1 MKQKNSAPLRRRT
14 VVLAVGA
21 ALAALAA
28 APSLADTVLTARL
41 FRDSDV
47 LFRDADMA
55 RWSENYVELGV
66 GYNSHN
72 SYRFGQFSGLTDKG
86 GFPLAGFNWLSRDEA
101 NDAQYWQVYGSTLG
115 LDSRKMSAE
124 GGVQGT
130 WTASLNYDKIK
141 RSQWD
146 TASFIYNGLG
156 SDNLTLP
163 STFFAA
169 NGNDAAKINPRLQP
183 FKIEQERDIYRAGLT
198 GFLGKEWDFKLN
210 YREDHRDG
218 TRLTGMVYSLPAGS
232 TRAVLVPYEI
242 DDRTRQLEAILS
254 YTTKVAQLQV
264 GYTYSKFDND
274 LNSFSVRNPY
284 TNNALQNQGRMSL
297 APSNDFHQVYVNGGY
312 NYSKDTRLT
321 AKLSYSIA
329 RQDENFLP
337 YSANLVTGSANN
349 VPPRTSLDG
358 KVVRTLLDVA
368 LTTKPMDKM
377 NLKVAYQYNDNDN
390 QTPVANY
397 LYISRDGIA
406 VPNPATTPNLRRN
419 TPLSTTEQKGSIEA
433 DYEIAAKTILRA
445 GVERKHV
452 DYSVKADIYKD
463 QADREYTN
471 TDKLSVEL
479 RRPVSDEFLGSV
491 GYTYTQRRGSDY
503 DKNNY
508 FENSYANQT
517 YKNSTRLTAHP
528 SMRSFMYA
536 NYDED
541 RVRTGGNWTASETVS
556 LQAAV
561 ENYRRKAKGPN
572 CNSIVDPFVIAPA
585 GIPAATAATLP
596 DTCIGQTLAQGV
608 SVSLDVQWQPAENLT
623 TFAFGNYG
631 ETGTTQQG
639 RNWSRGAVAANA
651 GNLAD
656 GWSADVMNRDAT
668 IGFGLKW
675 QPEEHWDVGGTYV
688 YNYGTGLVS
697 MKAGAGPG
705 IVQPVTS
712 MPENWNRLNTLQ
724 LFAKWDYSKQVS
736 WRFNYLYEN
745 LQSRDWA
752 YDNLTPT
759 SLEAV
764 ILAGQNSPRYSNHVF
779 GVSAVVKSW

>member
-1 MKQKNSAPLRRRT
+1 MKHKYSAPLRRRT
-14 VVLAVGA
+14 VALAVGA

-28 APSLADTVLTARL
+28 APSFADTMLTARL

-47 LFRDADMA
+47 LFRDADMS

-66 GYNSHN
+66 GYNSHD

-101 NDAQYWQVYGSTLG
+101 NDAQYWQVHGSTLG
-115 LDSRKMSAE
+115 LDTRKISAE
-124 GGVQGT
+124 GGVQGS
-130 WTASLNYDKIK
+130 WTVGLNYDRIK

-146 TASFIYNGLG
+146 TASFIYDGLG
-156 SDNLTLP
+156 SNNLTLP
-163 STFFAA
+163 STFVAA
-169 NGNDAAKINPRLQP
+169 SAQDASVINPRLRP
-183 FKIEQERDIYRAGLT
+183 FNIEQERDIYRAGLT
-198 GFLGKEWDFKLN
+198 GFLGRDWDIKVS

-218 TRLTGMVYSLPAGS
+218 TRLTGLPFNFGGG
-232 TRAVLVPYEI
+232 RAVIVPYEI
-242 DDRTRQLEAILS
+242 DDRTRQLETILS
-254 YTTKVAQLQV
+254 YTTKALQLQV
-264 GYTYSKFDND
+264 GYTYSKFDNE

-284 TNNALQNQGRMSL
+284 TNTAGQMDTRMSL
-297 APSNDFHQVYVNGGY
+297 APSNDFHQIYANAGY
-312 NYSKDTRLT
+312 NYSKNTRLT
-321 AKLSYSIA
+321 AKVSYSVA

-337 YSANLVTGSANN
+337 YSANLATGAAGN
-349 VPPRTSLDG
+349 VAPRNSLDG
-358 KVVRTLLDVA
+358 KVVKTLLDVA

-377 NLKVAYQYNDNDN
+377 NLKVAYQYNDSDN
-390 QTPVANY
+390 RTPVADYTY
-397 LYISRDGIA
+397 LSRDA
-406 VPNPATTPNLRRN
+406 VASSTTTMRRN
-419 TPLSTTEQKGSIEA
+419 TPLSTNEQKFSVDA

-445 GVERKHV
+445 GVERKN
-452 DYSVKADIYKD
+452 VKYHLNDELYDRA
-463 QADREYTN
+463 ADREYTH

-508 FENSYANQT
+508 FENSYWSQAFRTAN
-517 YKNSTRLTAHP
+517 RLTAHP

-561 ENYRRKAKGPN
+561 DNYRRKAKGPN
-572 CNSIVDPFVIAPA
+572 CSTVVDPN
-585 GIPAATAATLP
+585 IPATLSATLP
-596 DTCIGQTLAQGV
+596 DTCLGQTLAQGT

-631 ETGTTQQG
+631 ETGTKQQG
-639 RNWSRGAVAANA
+639 RTWTRGAATTLA
-651 GNLAD
+651 GNTAGDLNN
-656 GWSADVMNRDAT
+656 GWSADVTNRDAT
-668 IGFGLKW
+668 IGIGLKW
-675 QPEEHWDVGGTYV
+675 QPAEVWDVGGTYV
-688 YNYGTGLVS
+688 YNYGTGLASVVT
-697 MKAGAGPG
+697 APG
-705 IVQPVTS
+705 IPLAMS

-724 LFAKWDYSKQVS
+724 LFAKWDYSKQLA

-752 YDNLTPT
+752 YDNLTQT
-759 SLEAV
+759 SVNQVL
-764 ILAGQNSPRYSNHVF
+764 LAGQNSPRYSNHVF

>member
-1 MKQKNSAPLRRRT
+1 MKQMNSAPLRRRT
-14 VVLAVGA
+14 VALAVGA

-28 APSLADTVLTARL
+28 APSFADTVLTARL

-47 LFRDADMA
+47 LFRDADMS

-66 GYNSHN
+66 GYNSHD

-86 GFPLAGFNWLSRDEA
+86 GFPLAGFNWLSRDDA

-124 GGVQGT
+124 GGVQGK
-130 WTASLNYDKIK
+130 WTVSLNYDRIK

-146 TASFIYNGLG
+146 TASFIHDGLG
-156 SDNLTLP
+156 SNNLTLP
-163 STFFAA
+163 STFVATNA
-169 NGNDAAKINPRLQP
+169 QDAAAIDPRLRP
-183 FKIEQERDIYRAGLT
+183 FKIEQERDIYRAGLA
-198 GFLGKEWDFKLN
+198 GFLGRDWDFKVN

-218 TRLTGMVYSLPAGS
+218 TRLTGFIYNFGGGR
-232 TRAVLVPYEI
+232 TVLVPYEI
-242 DDRTRQLEAILS
+242 DDRTRQLETILS

-264 GYTYSKFDND
+264 GYTYSKFDNE
-274 LNSFSVRNPY
+274 LNSFNVRNPF
-284 TNNALQNQGRMSL
+284 TNTAGQTEGRLSL
-297 APSNDFHQVYVNGGY
+297 APSNDFHQVYANAGY

-321 AKLSYSIA
+321 AKVSYSIA
-329 RQDENFLP
+329 EQNENFLP
-337 YSANLVTGSANN
+337 YSANLAPGAAGN

-377 NLKVAYQYNDNDN
+377 SLKVAYQYNDSDN
-390 QTPVANY
+390 RTPVANY
-397 LYISRDGIA
+397 TYLSRDTTA
-406 VPNPATTPNLRRN
+406 LPNVATTPNGRRN
-419 TPLSTTEQKGSIEA
+419 TPLSTTEQKFSVDA

-452 DYSVKADIYKD
+452 DYSVKGDIYKD
-463 QADREYTN
+463 QADRDHTN

-508 FENSYANQT
+508 FENSYWNQA
-517 YKNSTRLTAHP
+517 YRDRVRLTAHP

-541 RVRTGGNWTASETVS
+541 RVRTGANWTASETVS

-561 ENYRRKAKGPN
+561 DNYRRKAKGPN
-572 CNSIVDPFVIAPA
+572 CSTVVDPN
-585 GIPAATAATLP
+585 IPATLSATLP
-596 DTCIGQTLAQGV
+596 DTCLGQTLAQGL

-631 ETGTTQQG
+631 ETSTTQQG
-639 RNWSRGAVAANA
+639 RTWVRGANDTLVGNTAGTLAN
-651 GNLAD
+651 

-668 IGFGLKW
+668 LGVGLKW
-675 QPEEHWDVGGTYV
+675 QPTEVWDLGGTYV
-688 YNYGTGLVS
+688 YNYGTGL
-697 MKAGAGPG
+697 AGVATGPG
-705 IVQPVTS
+705 IPLAMS

-724 LFAKWDYSKQVS
+724 LFAKWDYSKQLA

-759 SLEAV
+759 SVNQVL
-764 ILAGQNSPRYSNHVF
+764 LAGQNSPRYSNHVV

>member
-21 ALAALAA
+21 ALAATPAF
-28 APSLADTVLTARL
+28 ADTMLTARL
-41 FRDSDV
+41 FRDSDI
-47 LFRDADMA
+47 LFRDADMS

-66 GYNSHN
+66 GYNSHD
-72 SYRFGQFSGLTDKG
+72 SYRFGQFSGLTNKG
-86 GFPLAGFNWLSRDEA
+86 SFPLAGFNWLSRDET
-101 NDAQYWQVYGSTLG
+101 NDAKYWQVYGSTLG
-115 LDSRKMSAE
+115 LDSRKLSAE
-124 GGVQGT
+124 GGIQGS
-130 WTASLNYDKIK
+130 WTASINYDRIQ

-146 TASFIYNGLG
+146 TASFIHDGLG
-156 SDNLTLP
+156 SNNLTLP
-163 STFFAA
+163 SAFVAA
-169 NGNDAAKINPRLQP
+169 NGNAAAAINPRLRP
-183 FKIEQERDIYRAGLT
+183 FNIEQEREIYRAGLT
-198 GFLGKEWDFKLN
+198 GFLGKEWDFKVN

-218 TRLTGMVYSLPAGS
+218 TRLTGLVYSLPAPN

-297 APSNDFHQVYVNGGY
+297 APSNDFHQVYANAGY

-321 AKLSYSIA
+321 GKFSYSIA

-337 YSANLVTGSANN
+337 YSANLATGAAGN
-349 VPPRTSLDG
+349 VAPRTSLDG

-368 LTTKPMDKM
+368 LTTKPIDKL

-390 QTPVANY
+390 RTPVANY

-406 VPNPATTPNLRRN
+406 LPNPATTPNLRRN
-419 TPLSTTEQKGSIEA
+419 TPLSTTEQKASIDA
-433 DYEIAAKTILRA
+433 DYEIAAKTIVRA
-445 GVERKHV
+445 GLERKHV

-491 GYTYTQRRGSDY
+491 GYIYTQRRGSDY

-517 YKNSTRLTAHP
+517 YKDSNRLTAHP

-536 NYDED
+536 NYNED
-541 RVRTGGNWTASETVS
+541 RIRTGGNWTASETVT
-556 LQAAV
+556 LQGAL

-572 CNSIVDPFVIAPA
+572 CSTVVDPS
-585 GIPAATAATLP
+585 IPATLSATLP
-596 DTCIGQTLAQGV
+596 DTCLGQTLAQGV

-631 ETGTTQQG
+631 ETGTVQQG
-639 RNWSRGAVAANA
+639 RNWSRGAATTLA
-651 GNLAD
+651 GNTAGLLSN

-675 QPEEHWDVGGTYV
+675 QPEERWDVGGTYV

-697 MKAGAGPG
+697 MSNSGGPG

-724 LFAKWDYSKQVS
+724 LFAKWDYSKQIS

-764 ILAGQNSPRYSNHVF
+764 ILAGQNSPHYSNHVF